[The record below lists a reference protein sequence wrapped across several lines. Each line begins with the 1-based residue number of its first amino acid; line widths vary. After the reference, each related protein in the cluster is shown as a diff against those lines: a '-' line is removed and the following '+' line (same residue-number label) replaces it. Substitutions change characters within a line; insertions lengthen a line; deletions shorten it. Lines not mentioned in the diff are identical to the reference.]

1 MRLLLDTHVWL
12 WALLEPTRLSQRVSA
27 ALQDPANELWLSPIS
42 TWEVLVLVSKGRVE
56 LDGDPAAWVRG
67 ALRSVPFKEA
77 PLTHEVA
84 MRSNRMDLP
93 HRDPADR
100 FIAATAS
107 VYDLTLV
114 TADER
119 LFHSKMYSVLA
130 NTLSTKP
137 PSGSRH

>member
-12 WALLEPTRLSQRVSA
+12 WALLEPGRLSQRVSA
-27 ALQDPANELWLSPIS
+27 ALQDPANEVWLSPIS
-42 TWEVLVLVSKGRVE
+42 TWEVLVLAAKGRVV
-56 LDGDPAAWVRG
+56 LDVEPAAWIRG
-67 ALRSVPFKEA
+67 ALRSVPFREA

-84 MRSNRMDLP
+84 MRSHSIDLP
-93 HRDPADR
+93 HHDPADR

-119 LFHSKMYSVLA
+119 LFHSKMYHLLA
-130 NTLSTKP
+130 NVPRATP
-137 PSGSRH
+137 PSPGRP